1 METSTEDKEKG
12 EQMSK
17 LMNHAQN
24 FLEDVGYG
32 LGYDEKNLPE
42 LKDIEMV
49 WLHHIHIWEYK
60 GMTEKEYYWD
70 NFTYLN
76 GEEK

>member
-32 LGYDEKNLPE
+32 LGYDERNLPE
-42 LKDIEMV
+42 LKDIKMV
-49 WLHHIHIWEYK
+49 WQHHIHIWEYK
-60 GMTEKEYYWD
+60 GLTEEEYYGVD
-70 NFTYLN
+70 ENEGKTMP
-76 GEEK
+76 